1 MTVVEFLLTKTAL
14 DVSVFPCV
22 LPCKGWYKIGKV
34 CKFCVVSVE
43 QVVIVVM
50 GGRK

>member
-1 MTVVEFLLTKTAL
+1 MTFVEFLLTKTAL
-14 DVSVFPCV
+14 DVSVFPYA
-22 LPCKGWYKIGKV
+22 LPGEGWYIIGEGFE
-34 CKFCVVSVE
+34 FCWVSVE